1 MRQRLSGWDSIERA
15 KVNPLTA
22 SVLIEFSNLAALFA
36 ENALKNDLFEIDY
49 DALEAAAEPAP
60 AMTEQAAH
68 VIAQADAT
76 VRRWTSGGA
85 DLRSLVF
92 LLLLIGG
99 LRQLFRGNVAS
110 PAASL
115 LWKAGDL
122 LGPMLRPP
130 ELQYP
135 RSVELPPYL
144 KDYSDTLQRHPA
156 AQHDAVADEILGR
169 EIRQARAIFLE
180 EVEAKRARAL
190 GD

>member
-1 MRQRLSGWDSIERA
+1 MAALPARQLPQSRVCHFAHGRLRVKIPEKRRDESFFETVRQRLSGWDSIERA

-122 LGPMLRPP
+122 LGLWYPP
-130 ELQYP
+130 
-135 RSVELPPYL
+135 
-144 KDYSDTLQRHPA
+144 PA
-156 AQHDAVADEILGR
+156 ARSAGGGGASAEG
-169 EIRQARAIFLE
+169 
-180 EVEAKRARAL
+180 
-190 GD
+190 